1 MKNHSNASPLSVLQI
16 LCQQPGKT
24 GSGVFVQAI
33 VSQAFQKGYRQ
44 RVVIGVPA
52 DTPCLP
58 IPPLLA
64 DSIFPVFF
72 DTAELPFP
80 VAGMSDIMPY
90 VSTRFSTFSFEML
103 NQYLKA
109 FEKAIQRAVSDFRPD
124 VIHAHHLWL
133 VTALTRRMFPEI
145 PMVTSCHGTEFRQL
159 ERAPHLIPHVIP
171 DCSRLDCAM
180 ALHPHQVNEIRDIY
194 GIPLERIEMIGGG
207 FREDIFC
214 RSDEDACKTEGML
227 QVAYV
232 GKISRPKGVPWLI
245 EALSHIDIPE
255 GYRVVVKFVGSS
267 GDADAKNIPRDVD
280 RTDCRLEFLGALPQE
295 DLAKVLRSSQ
305 IFVLPSF
312 FEGLPLVVLEALACG
327 CRIVMTDLPGLNSWL
342 SPSLEESGFV
352 ERVKLP
358 RLVRVDEP
366 EPADLPEYVK
376 HLSDAISRQLRRS
389 LDGSPDWSACV
400 MPCIQPMG
408 WAAVFQKIEAVY
420 LKVLADR
427 RKAEAMCSPQASRH
441 LLQGA

>member
-1 MKNHSNASPLSVLQI
+1 MKKSAKASPLSVLQL

-52 DTPCLP
+52 NTPYLP
-58 IPPLLA
+58 IPPLRA
-64 DSIFPVFF
+64 DSIFPVYF
-72 DTAELPFP
+72 DSVELPFP
-80 VAGMSDIMPY
+80 VAGMSDVMPY
-90 VSTRFSTFSFEML
+90 VNTRFSAFSPEML
-103 NQYLKA
+103 GQYLKA
-109 FEKAIQRAVSDFRPD
+109 FAHAIQRAVSDFRPD

-133 VTALTRRMFPEI
+133 ITALTRRMFPEI
-145 PMVTSCHGTEFRQL
+145 PLVASCHGTEFRQL
-159 ERAPHLIPHVIP
+159 ERAPHLIPHVVP

-180 ALHPHQVNEIRDIY
+180 ALHPHQVDETRDIY
-194 GIPLERIEMIGGG
+194 GIPPERIEMIGGG
-207 FREDIFC
+207 YREDIF
-214 RSDEDACKTEGML
+214 RRGDEGACMTDCTL

-255 GYRVVVKFVGSS
+255 GYRVVVKLVGSC
-267 GDADAKNIPRDVD
+267 GDTDSQNIPRNAN
-280 RTDCRLEFLGALPQE
+280 RPDCRLEFLGALPQE

-327 CRIVMTDLPGLNSWL
+327 CRIVMTDLPGLDSWL
-342 SPSLEESGFV
+342 SPSLEENGFV
-352 ERVKLP
+352 ARVKLP
-358 RLVRVDEP
+358 RLIRVDEP

-376 HLSDAISRQLRRS
+376 NLSDAISLQLRRS
-389 LDGSPDWSACV
+389 IDRPPDWRACV
-400 MPCIQPMG
+400 MPCIAPMG
-408 WAAVFQKIEAVY
+408 WEAIFRKIEAVY
-420 LKVLADR
+420 
-427 RKAEAMCSPQASRH
+427 SRVR
-441 LLQGA
+441 QEYDSR